1 MKLFFAVLYALFS
14 VLLLTHSRVYALC
27 PANGN
32 THVVYITS
40 NMGDNIWAF
49 DTLGHY
55 IGTVL
60 NKSSFPFSVDKLR
73 DMKFGPGNHLYIS
86 SARGQYS
93 RIFAVSGNG
102 LLNGTLNENCTR
114 NYIFTVTKQ
123 SSDNPFLDHPY
134 SMAFHPEDDSLFVS
148 NQNSVTVTRYVR
160 VDGGKKEF
168 PEWIPV
174 KNIKSALSNK
184 SSWQSMSV
192 PDNVPDNAGLF
203 ASSWSGVYFM
213 ASVRGLTLSP
223 LLPRALVEQAAPA
236 GWFATE
242 RKLLSYY
249 VLVCDIATDQVHV
262 FIDQTGEYVFSLPVS
277 SPVQVLFP
285 SRYHKAVETPASY
298 FEVPH
303 VYVTSKEDG
312 MTYLLPFVAPPP
324 QQEAQN
330 QQQQGKEQENAGD
343 VSGGVGTTT
352 STTSTTTST
361 TTTTTTKRR
370 WVPRP
375 ITKRVPQHSSSGIY
389 ENPSH
394 DMLLI
399 ADRGGRRIFTYAS
412 PFLNDKEATAGPSPF
427 LGYFTSKLPDQPEF
441 ILTTMV
447 EHQAAIPFCYELR
460 EDGTFRYVALCTAAY
475 IWTTVLVVIL
485 FFLLI
490 FFLIHKLK
498 ECRKRCAHQ
507 RKHKPHVTD
516 AAPEEVPL
524 VGQRPGGNYGT
535 GN

>member
-1 MKLFFAVLYALFS
+1 MKLFFVLLLHVLLS
-14 VLLLTHSRVYALC
+14 VLLLTHDRVYALC

-32 THVVYITS
+32 THVIYITS
-40 NMGDNIWAF
+40 NMGNNIWAF
-49 DTLGHY
+49 DTVGHY

-60 NKSSFPFSVDKLR
+60 NKSSFPFAVDKLR
-73 DMKFGPGNHLYIS
+73 DMKFGPDNHLYIS

-134 SMAFHPEDDSLFVS
+134 SMAFHPEDDSLFVA
-148 NQNSVTVTRYVR
+148 NQNSVTVTRYIR
-160 VDGGKKEF
+160 VDKGKKKY
-168 PEWIPV
+168 PEWIPIE
-174 KNIKSALSNK
+174 NMKSALSNE
-184 SSWQSMSV
+184 SSLPSMSV
-192 PDNVPDNAGLF
+192 PVNIPNNAGLF
-203 ASSWSGVYFM
+203 ASSWSSAYFM

-249 VLVCDIATDQVHV
+249 VLVCDMATDQVHV
-262 FIDQTGEYVFSLPVS
+262 FIDQTGEHVFSLPVP

-285 SRYHKAVETPASY
+285 SRFQKDVETPASY

-312 MTYLLPFVAPPP
+312 MTYLLPFVAPPQQSQQIQP
-324 QQEAQN
+324 QEQQE
-330 QQQQGKEQENAGD
+330 QGEID
-343 VSGGVGTTT
+343 GGIRN
-352 STTSTTTST
+352 SQ
-361 TTTTTTKRR
+361 RR
-370 WVPRP
+370 WVPHP
-375 ITKRVPQHSSSGIY
+375 VTKRVPQHSSSGIY

-399 ADRGGRRIFTYAS
+399 ADRNGRRISTYAS
-412 PFLNDKEATAGPSPF
+412 PYLNTKEANAGPSPF

-447 EHQAAIPFCYELR
+447 EHQASIPFCYELR

-475 IWTTVLVVIL
+475 IWTSVLVLVLI

-490 FFLIHKLK
+490 FLIHKMK
-498 ECRKRCAHQ
+498 ECHKRCSHPK
-507 RKHKPHVTD
+507 KHKPSVSD
-516 AAPEEVPL
+516 IPSEEVPL
-524 VGQRPGGNYGT
+524 VTEHLGGKYGT
-535 GN
+535 SN